1 MPTLSVVI
9 PAYNEERSLALCVQR
24 VIGIAGPD
32 LGLEIL
38 IVDDASTDGT
48 ARIAE
53 DLARRHPQVRL
64 LRHAV
69 NRGKGAALHAGF
81 AAATGDFVAVQDADL
96 EYDPRD
102 LKRLLG
108 PLTDGRADV
117 VLGSRFLSAG
127 EHRVLYFWHSIG
139 NRVLTLL
146 SNMFTDLN
154 LTDMETCYKVFRR
167 EVLQQI
173 TLREQRFGFE
183 PEIVAN
189 VARLRL
195 RIYEMGISYSGRTY
209 AEGKK
214 IGAKDGL
221 RALYCII
228 RYNMPYAPVPIQFAA
243 YTVVGGVCA
252 LANIAVFSL
261 LIGMFD
267 PTVATPLAFATA
279 ALLNYRFCVS
289 LLFQPGAKWS
299 RWAEVIAYAAVVTGS
314 GVVDFATTMA
324 LINAG
329 VMAIGA
335 KAIACMVTLTFNFLG
350 RRFIV
355 FPEQPAGDWAPA
367 ATSADVDAA
376 AFETSLQSHGVVTQR
391 RVHQKN
397 PRTARERTH

>member
-1 MPTLSVVI
+1 
-9 PAYNEERSLALCVQR
+9 
-24 VIGIAGPD
+24 
-32 LGLEIL
+32 
-38 IVDDASTDGT
+38 
-48 ARIAE
+48 
-53 DLARRHPQVRL
+53 
-64 LRHAV
+64 
-69 NRGKGAALHAGF
+69 
-81 AAATGDFVAVQDADL
+81 
-96 EYDPRD
+96 
-102 LKRLLG
+102 
-108 PLTDGRADV
+108 
-117 VLGSRFLSAG
+117 
-127 EHRVLYFWHSIG
+127 
-139 NRVLTLL
+139 
-146 SNMFTDLN
+146 
-154 LTDMETCYKVFRR
+154 METCYKMFRR

-214 IGAKDGL
+214 IGAKDGF

-228 RYNMPYAPVPIQFAA
+228 RYNMPYAPLPIQFAA

-261 LIGMFD
+261 LVGMFD

-329 VMAIGA
+329 VTAIGA
-335 KAIACMVTLTFNFLG
+335 KAIACIVTLTFNFLG